1 MPDSFTSYLAEL
13 DGGANPYDV
22 ARKIASHLRSSS
34 NPALAEYATI
44 FENMESS
51 YPIPEQAK
59 GAIKNYVEL
68 LRKNVIGGRR
78 RRRVTRRRKTARKT
92 RRHRKTR
99 RA

>member
-22 ARKIASHLRSSS
+22 ARKIASHLRNSS
-34 NPALAEYATI
+34 NPAVGEYATI
-44 FENMESS
+44 FENMQSS
-51 YPIPEQAK
+51 YPVPDQAK

-78 RRRVTRRRKTARKT
+78 RTRRRRNIRKT
-92 RRHRKTR
+92 RRHRR
-99 RA
+99 R